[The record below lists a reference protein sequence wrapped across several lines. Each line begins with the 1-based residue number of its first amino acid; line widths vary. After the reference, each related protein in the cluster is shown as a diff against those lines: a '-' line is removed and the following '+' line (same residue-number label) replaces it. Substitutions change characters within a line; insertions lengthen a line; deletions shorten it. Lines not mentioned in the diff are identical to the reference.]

1 MLKSSY
7 EVYDYTIVTQS
18 KKGTDMSEQNS
29 KEIRSKVTEDGEIEI
44 SIATVKKPTPAEDE
58 VLIRV
63 EAAPI
68 NPSDLGLLLSFAADL
83 SSIRVSGDGDQT
95 VTSMKIHPALMNAMK
110 PRLGQSMPVG
120 NEGAGVV
127 EDAGANAKELI
138 GKTVGL
144 AGGAMYSQYRC
155 VPASSCLVMNDGTSS
170 KEAASSFV
178 NPLTALAFIET
189 MKMEK
194 HSAIVHTAAAS
205 NLGQMLVKICKD
217 DNIPLINIVRKTE
230 QEKILK
236 DLGAKYVCNTG
247 DSDFTENLI
256 AALVETGAT
265 LGFDATGGG
274 NNGEL
279 PGQILSAMEV
289 AANKTAK
296 EYSRY
301 GSDTYKQ
308 VYIYGGLDPSPTI
321 LKRAFG
327 MSWGLG
333 GWLLTPMIGKIG
345 MERFQQMRKRVAAE
359 IKTTFAS
366 NYAAEIS
373 LEEMLQPDN
382 IKSYAKQATG
392 EKYLVSPHK

>member
-1 MLKSSY
+1 MC
-7 EVYDYTIVTQS
+7 
-18 KKGTDMSEQNS
+18 
-29 KEIRSKVTEDGEIEI
+29 IRD
-44 SIATVKKPTPAEDE
+44 
-58 VLIRV
+58 R
-63 EAAPI
+63 
-68 NPSDLGLLLSFAADL
+68 
-83 SSIRVSGDGDQT
+83 
-95 VTSMKIHPALMNAMK
+95 
-110 PRLGQSMPVG
+110 
-120 NEGAGVV
+120 
-127 EDAGANAKELI
+127 
-138 GKTVGL
+138 
-144 AGGAMYSQYRC
+144 
-155 VPASSCLVMNDGTSS
+155 
-170 KEAASSFV
+170 
-178 NPLTALAFIET
+178 
-189 MKMEK
+189 
-194 HSAIVHTAAAS
+194 
-205 NLGQMLVKICKD
+205 
-217 DNIPLINIVRKTE
+217 
-230 QEKILK
+230 
-236 DLGAKYVCNTG
+236 CNTG

-392 EKYLVSPHK
+392 EKYLVSPHR

>member
-1 MLKSSY
+1 
-7 EVYDYTIVTQS
+7 
-18 KKGTDMSEQNS
+18 MSESYS
-29 KEIRSKVTEDGEIEI
+29 KEIRSKVTSEGNIEL
-44 SIATVKKPTPAEDE
+44 SITKSEKPIPSADE

-83 SSIRVSGDGDQT
+83 SSISSSGT
-95 VTSMKIHPALMNAMK
+95 EEEMVTSMKIHPALMGSMK
-110 PRLGQSMPVG
+110 PRLDQSMQAG
-120 NEGAGVV
+120 NEGAGII
-127 EDAGANAKELI
+127 EDAGENVKELI

-155 VPASSCLVMNDGTSS
+155 VPAASCLVMDEGTSPA
-170 KEAASSFV
+170 EAASCFV
-178 NPLTALAFIET
+178 NPLTALSFVET
-189 MKMEK
+189 MKMEN
-194 HSAIVHTAAAS
+194 HTALVHTAAAS

-217 DNIPLINIVRKTE
+217 DGIPLVNIVRKSE
-230 QEKILK
+230 HVELLK
-236 DLGAKYVCNTG
+236 NLGAEYVCNT
-247 DSDFTENLI
+247 SDDNFMDTLVS
-256 AALVETGAT
+256 ALVETGAT

-274 NNGEL
+274 NGGEL
-279 PGQILSAMEV
+279 PGQILSAMEI

-308 VYIYGGLDPSPTI
+308 VYIYGALDQSPTI
-321 LKRAFG
+321 LKRAYG

-333 GWLLTPMIGKIG
+333 GWLLTPMIGRIG
-345 MERFQQMRKRVAAE
+345 MEKFQQMRMRVAKE

-366 NYAAEIS
+366 SYAQEIS
-373 LEEMLQPDN
+373 FEQMLQPEI

-392 EKYLVSPHK
+392 EKYLVNPHK

>member
-1 MLKSSY
+1 
-7 EVYDYTIVTQS
+7 
-18 KKGTDMSEQNS
+18 MSESYS
-29 KEIRSKVTEDGEIEI
+29 KEIRSKVTSEGNIEL
-44 SIATVKKPTPAEDE
+44 SITKSEKPIPSADE

-83 SSIRVSGDGDQT
+83 SSISTSGT
-95 VTSMKIHPALMNAMK
+95 EEEMVTSMKIHPALMGSMK
-110 PRLGQSMPVG
+110 PRLDQSMQAG
-120 NEGAGVV
+120 NEGAGII
-127 EDAGANAKELI
+127 EDAGENVKELI

-155 VPASSCLVMNDGTSS
+155 VPAASCLVMDEGTSPA
-170 KEAASSFV
+170 EAASCFV
-178 NPLTALAFIET
+178 NPLTALSFVET
-189 MKMEK
+189 MKMEN
-194 HSAIVHTAAAS
+194 HTALVHTAAAS

-217 DNIPLINIVRKTE
+217 DGIPLVNIVRKSE
-230 QEKILK
+230 HVELLK
-236 DLGAKYVCNTG
+236 NLGAEHVCNT
-247 DSDFTENLI
+247 SDDNFMDTLVS
-256 AALVETGAT
+256 ALVETGAT

-274 NNGEL
+274 NGGEL
-279 PGQILSAMEV
+279 PGQILSAMEI

-308 VYIYGGLDPSPTI
+308 VYIYGGLDQSPTI
-321 LKRAFG
+321 LKRAYG

-333 GWLLTPMIGKIG
+333 GWLLTPMIGRIG
-345 MERFQQMRKRVAAE
+345 MEKFQQMRMRVAKE

-366 NYAAEIS
+366 SYAQEIS
-373 LEEMLQPDN
+373 FEQMLQPEI

-392 EKYLVSPHK
+392 EKYLVNPHK

>member
-1 MLKSSY
+1 
-7 EVYDYTIVTQS
+7 
-18 KKGTDMSEQNS
+18 MSENIS
-29 KEIRSKVTEDGEIEI
+29 KEIRSTVTSEGNIEL
-44 SIATVKKPTPAEDE
+44 SITKAERPIPSADE
-58 VLIRV
+58 VLIKV

-83 SSIRVSGDGDQT
+83 SSISTSGSEDET
-95 VTSMKIHPALMNAMK
+95 VTSMKIHPALMGSMK
-110 PRLGQSMPVG
+110 PRLDQSMQAG
-120 NEGAGVV
+120 NEGAGVIV
-127 EDAGANAKELI
+127 DAGENVKELI

-155 VPASSCLVMNDGTSS
+155 VPAASCLVMDEGTSPA
-170 KEAASSFV
+170 EAASSFV
-178 NPLTALAFIET
+178 NPLTALSFVET
-189 MKMEK
+189 MKMEN
-194 HSAIVHTAAAS
+194 HTALVHTAAAS

-217 DNIPLINIVRKTE
+217 DGIPLVNIVRKSE
-230 QEKILK
+230 QVDLLK
-236 DLGAKYVCNTG
+236 NLGAEYVCNT
-247 DSDFTENLI
+247 SDESFMDDLVN
-256 AALVETGAT
+256 ALVATGAT

-279 PGQILSAMEV
+279 PGQILSAMEI

-308 VYIYGGLDPSPTI
+308 VYIYGGLDQSPTV
-321 LKRAFG
+321 LKRAYG

-345 MERFQQMRKRVAAE
+345 MEKFGQMRMRVAKE

-366 NYAAEIS
+366 SYAEEIS
-373 LEEMLQPDN
+373 FEEMLQPET

-392 EKYLVSPHK
+392 KKYLVNPHK

>member
-1 MLKSSY
+1 
-7 EVYDYTIVTQS
+7 
-18 KKGTDMSEQNS
+18 MSDQTS
-29 KEIRSKVTEDGEIEI
+29 KEIRSKVTSEGNIEI
-44 SIATVKKPTPAEDE
+44 SIATVAKPIPSDDE

-68 NPSDLGLLLSFAADL
+68 NPSDLGLLLSFGADL
-83 SSIRVSGDGDQT
+83 TSINVTGSGDET
-95 VTSMKIHPALMNAMK
+95 VTSMKIHPGLMGAMK
-110 PRLGQSMPVG
+110 PRLDESMQVG
-120 NEGAGVV
+120 NEGSGVIVEAGV
-127 EDAGANAKELI
+127 NAKDLI

-144 AGGAMYSQYRC
+144 AGGSMYSQYRC
-155 VPASSCLVMNDGTSS
+155 VPAASCLVMNDGTSS
-170 KEAASSFV
+170 SEAASSFV

-189 MKMEK
+189 MKMEN
-194 HSAIVHTAAAS
+194 HTAIVHTAAAS
-205 NLGQMLVKICKD
+205 NLGQMLVKICKAD
-217 DNIPLINIVRKTE
+217 SVPLVNIVRKQE
-230 QEKILK
+230 QVDILK
-236 DLGAKYVCNTG
+236 NIGAEHICNT
-247 DSDFTENLI
+247 SDPDFMETLVTALI
-256 AALVETGAT
+256 ATGAT

-279 PGQILSAMEV
+279 PGQILAAMEI

-308 VYIYGGLDPSPTI
+308 VYIYGGLDQSPTI

-345 MERFQQMRKRVAAE
+345 MERFGQMRQRVAKE
-359 IKTTFAS
+359 ITTTFAS
-366 NYAAEIS
+366 TYVQEVS
-373 LEEMLQPDN
+373 FEEMLQPEI

-392 EKYLVSPHK
+392 KKYLVTPQK

>member
-1 MLKSSY
+1 M
-7 EVYDYTIVTQS
+7 E
-18 KKGTDMSEQNS
+18 ENNS
-29 KEIRSKVTEDGEIEI
+29 KEIRSKVTNEGNIEI
-44 SIATVKKPTPAEDE
+44 SIANVEKPIPSADE
-58 VLIRV
+58 VLIKV

-83 SSIRVSGDGDQT
+83 SSINKSGSGNET
-95 VTSMKIHPALMNAMK
+95 VTTIKIHPALMGAMK
-110 PRLGQSMPVG
+110 PRLNESMQVG

-127 EDAGANAKELI
+127 VDAGENVKDMI
-138 GKTVGL
+138 GKTIGL

-155 VPASSCLVMNDGTSS
+155 VPAANCLVMNEGTTSS
-170 KEAASSFV
+170 EAASSFV
-178 NPLTALAFIET
+178 NPLTALSFIET
-189 MKMEK
+189 MKLEN
-194 HSAIVHTAAAS
+194 HTAIVHTAAAS

-217 DNIPLINIVRKTE
+217 DGVPLVNIVRKAE
-230 QEKILK
+230 HVELLK
-236 DLGAKYVCNTG
+236 SLGAEHVCNT
-247 DSDFTENLI
+247 SDENFMDDLVS
-256 AALVETGAT
+256 ALVTTGAT

-279 PGQILSAMEV
+279 PGQILSAMEI

-308 VYIYGGLDPSPTI
+308 VYIYGGLDQSPTI
-321 LKRAFG
+321 LKRSYG

-333 GWLLTPMIGKIG
+333 GWLLTPMIGRIG
-345 MERFQQMRKRVAAE
+345 MEKFQQMRERVAKE

-366 NYAAEIS
+366 SYAQEIS
-373 LEEMLQPDN
+373 FEEMLEPDI

-392 EKYLVSPHK
+392 KKYLVNPHK

>member
-1 MLKSSY
+1 
-7 EVYDYTIVTQS
+7 
-18 KKGTDMSEQNS
+18 MSENIS
-29 KEIRSKVTEDGEIEI
+29 KEIRSTVTSEGNIEL
-44 SIATVKKPTPAEDE
+44 SITKAERPIPSADE
-58 VLIRV
+58 VLIKV

-83 SSIRVSGDGDQT
+83 SSISTSGSEDET
-95 VTSMKIHPALMNAMK
+95 VTSMKIHPALMGSMK
-110 PRLGQSMPVG
+110 PRLNQSMQAG
-120 NEGAGVV
+120 NEGAGIIV
-127 EDAGANAKELI
+127 DAGENAKELI

-155 VPASSCLVMNDGTSS
+155 VPAASCLVMDEGTSPA
-170 KEAASSFV
+170 EAASSFV
-178 NPLTALAFIET
+178 NPLTALSFVET
-189 MKMEK
+189 MKMEN
-194 HSAIVHTAAAS
+194 HTALVHTAAAS

-217 DNIPLINIVRKTE
+217 DGIPLVNIVRKSE
-230 QEKILK
+230 QVDLLK
-236 DLGAKYVCNTG
+236 NLGAEYICNT
-247 DSDFTENLI
+247 SDESFMDDLVN
-256 AALVETGAT
+256 ALVITGAT

-279 PGQILSAMEV
+279 PGQILSAMEI

-308 VYIYGGLDPSPTI
+308 VYIYGGLDQSPTV
-321 LKRAFG
+321 LKRAYG

-333 GWLLTPMIGKIG
+333 GWLLTPMIGRIG
-345 MERFQQMRKRVAAE
+345 MEKFGQMRMRVAKE

-366 NYAAEIS
+366 SYAEEIS
-373 LEEMLQPDN
+373 FEEMLQPET

-392 EKYLVSPHK
+392 KKYLVNPHK